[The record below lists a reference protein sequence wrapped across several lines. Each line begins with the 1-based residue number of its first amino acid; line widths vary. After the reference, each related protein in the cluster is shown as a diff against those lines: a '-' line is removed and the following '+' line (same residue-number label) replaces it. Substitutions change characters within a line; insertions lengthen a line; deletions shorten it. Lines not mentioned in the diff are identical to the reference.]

1 MIKNRLFLCQQQLKK
16 AISVC
21 PTLNAAYGVQDNSIR
36 GYFNI
41 RLHRARRTPG
51 HEFGSEQ
58 MLRNISV
65 FMARHPTP
73 VPPIEVSVY
82 FRLFRSFPFC

>member
-1 MIKNRLFLCQQQLKK
+1 MIENRLFLCQQQLKK
-16 AISVC
+16 AISVF
-21 PTLNAAYGVQDNSIR
+21 PMFNAVYGVQDNNR
-36 GYFNI
+36 GYFHV

-58 MLRNISV
+58 MLMNISV
-65 FMARHPTP
+65 FMARHPPP

-82 FRLFRSFPFC
+82 LRLFRSSPFC